1 MNKIFVRIINII
13 SIDNKKINLNFE
25 YIRKSQINSNS
36 NNYQKTN
43 EETIIMDPEDKNAF
57 IKICFNNS
65 VISFN
70 NINNEDD
77 HIKIF
82 IELNQTKLLNKSN
95 NSFYFCILNFNDIID
110 KTSFSFKI
118 GKLFNISLDSILY
131 NYSNKIKENEI
142 KNEISFDENNISID
156 ENFDDYEGENFGNK
170 NDRMRE
176 MDKINYLVN
185 RIKNVNKL
193 LKLKIFANDVLLK
206 KGSRESIYEKS
217 KILENEKINEE
228 EDDNEIIFDK
238 KDIIIINNDKE
249 KKSEDFKKSISKN
262 INENNE
268 LNNIN
273 NIEKNLDKAR
283 SKTSYNILRDY
294 NKTKSQSFLER
305 KTVLF
310 DIKEKDDNNIILDSI
325 KYETFLKEQNDLNT
339 ANKNMEIRET
349 FCSGFFITSF
359 PFQNA
364 SLIEKTEYLP
374 ASCSHKQCSILK
386 SLKPEILMRYPLK
399 DTDEIEINNL
409 TATICFPGGIK
420 ICHSEL
426 EPEKMKDYLTLL
438 TNQKGERLY
447 IMTYHFY
454 LKMDKEEFDK
464 KITQYPLKLKLNELE
479 EKIKT
484 IDLKNIN
491 DSTYQIFEELKICKE
506 LDFKNSVY
514 IPYCL
519 ALISRYP
526 YENQIKQCIDCIFK
540 IIEYQIKD
548 KNLKINELLMYL
560 IHSIP
565 IPNTNSIVKFN
576 LPYFTY
582 IENNK
587 NNNIITLEPPS
598 FKDINILNSNIIELL
613 KIFRIKNIIRIIR
626 LLLFEKKI
634 VFIDSDYSRLSN
646 VINSF
651 LILLYPFQW
660 VHICIPIISI
670 QMMKYLET
678 FLPFL
683 AGVHPSF
690 IPYIKKYLSVN
701 SDDKEQVYLIFIEE
715 DKIRISDFLKGKK
728 IHKTKFLH
736 ENLVNLPPWMYI
748 LLNHLLTNIKSKM
761 KNLKKEEESQFNFEI
776 QNAFIELFVEMFAD
790 YNDFIYKVGDEA
802 IFNKDSF
809 LSKKNFLEKKFYKE
823 FLDTQMFL
831 QFKQDILEEGFDYF
845 KMKVN
850 ERNNDKE
857 KLEKTTLEKTRTSI
871 IEIDEEK
878 RKNNYIINHQFKN
891 IIKEN
896 EKKINKEDNYIITY
910 LNNIQDGDYDNSKC
924 MIYLMPIYQ
933 TIGTM
938 DKDCEYIKKKPSV
951 KKGTK
956 KTDEDK
962 KREFHIYKIEEQI
975 KEYILKIFKTDIDT
989 NQNDFKNII
998 QILTYEEKGRE
1009 YFIKIISKNLSTIV
1023 ILPNNSF
1030 TILYNLFH
1038 GVLLVLIV
1046 QIEKNENLLKDAVL
1060 LLKSTMNYGKKEK
1073 KKIITIW
1080 DMLKKKLN
1088 VITLIYQE
1096 KFWNEWY
1103 IFEINNNMNLNG
1115 FLLNEVKNNILIS
1128 IAKTMKD
1135 LGIDKSIIVLY
1146 TDNLMKMKFESNI
1159 DLITKT
1165 KKDISDAL

>member
-1 MNKIFVRIINII
+1 MNQIFVRIINII

-25 YIRKSQINSNS
+25 YIRKSQKNSNE
-36 NNYQKTN
+36 NACQKTN
-43 EETIIMDPEDKNAF
+43 EETIIMNSDDKNAF
-57 IKICFNNS
+57 IE
-65 VISFN
+65 ISFN
-70 NINNEDD
+70 NSIISFTNINNEEDF
-77 HIKIF
+77 IKIF
-82 IELNQTKLLNKSN
+82 IEVNQTKLFNKDYN
-95 NSFYFCILNFNDIID
+95 RFYFCLLTFNDIVD
-110 KTSFSFKI
+110 KTSFTFTI
-118 GKLFNISLDSILY
+118 GKLFNISLNCILY
-131 NYSNKIKENEI
+131 HYTNKIEKDKI
-142 KNEISFDENNISID
+142 KNETSHDENNTSID
-156 ENFDDYEGENFGNK
+156 SNFDDYEGENFGNK
-170 NDRMRE
+170 NDKMRE
-176 MDKINYLVN
+176 MTKINSLVS
-185 RIKNVNKL
+185 RLKNVNKFL
-193 LKLKIFANDVLLK
+193 NLKFFDNDGIF
-206 KGSRESIYEKS
+206 KGIRDSLNGKN
-217 KILENEKINEE
+217 KPLENEKANEK
-228 EDDNEIIFDK
+228 DNNNKLTFDK
-238 KDIIIINNDKE
+238 KDVTKINNEEE
-249 KKSEDFKKSISKN
+249 KKSEDFKNSKTN
-262 INENNE
+262 KLEENNE
-268 LNNIN
+268 LKNISK
-273 NIEKNLDKAR
+273 IGKNLDKNR
-283 SKTSYNILRDY
+283 SKTSYNILKEF
-294 NKTKSQSFLER
+294 NNNQTPLEE
-305 KTVLF
+305 
-310 DIKEKDDNNIILDSI
+310 DIKEKEEYNIILNSI
-325 KYETFLKEQNDLNT
+325 KYESFLKEQNDLKKT
-339 ANKNMEIRET
+339 KKELKIRES

-374 ASCSHKQCSILK
+374 SSCSHKNCSILK

-526 YENQIKQCIDCIFK
+526 YANQIKRCIDCIFK
-540 IIEYQIKD
+540 LIEYQIKD

-651 LILLYPFQW
+651 LTLLYPFQW
-660 VHICIPIISI
+660 VHTCIPIVSI
-670 QMMKYLET
+670 QMIKYLET

-683 AGVHPSF
+683 AGVHSSF
-690 IPYIKKYLSVN
+690 IPYIEKYLSVN

-715 DKIRISDFLKGKK
+715 DKIRISDFLKDKK
-728 IHKTKFLH
+728 MHKTKFLH

-748 LLNHLLTNIKSKM
+748 LLDGLLTNIKWKM
-761 KNLKKEEESQFNFEI
+761 KNLNKEEESQFNFEI
-776 QNAFIELFVEMFAD
+776 QKAFIELFVEMFAD
-790 YNDFIYKVGDEA
+790 YNEFIYKVGDEA

-809 LSKKNFLEKKFYKE
+809 LSKKNFLEIKFYKE

-831 QFKQDILEEGFDYF
+831 QFKQEILNEGFDYF

-857 KLEKTTLEKTRTSI
+857 KLEQTTLEKTRASI
-871 IEIDEEK
+871 SELCEEK
-878 RKNNYIINHQFKN
+878 RKTNYVINHQFKN
-891 IIKEN
+891 VIIEN
-896 EKKINKEDNYIITY
+896 EKNINKKENYIITN
-910 LNNIQDGDYDNSKC
+910 LINIKNEDYDNTNC
-924 MIYLMPIYQ
+924 IIYLMPIYQ

-938 DKDCEYIKKKPSV
+938 VKDCEYIRQKKSF
-951 KKGTK
+951 KKIIK
-956 KTDEDK
+956 KTDEEK
-962 KREFHIYKIEEQI
+962 KREFHIYKIEGQI
-975 KEYILKIFKTDIDT
+975 KEYVLKIFKTDMDI
-989 NQNDFKNII
+989 NKNDFTS
-998 QILTYEEKGRE
+998 ILQLVTHEEKGRE
-1009 YFIKIISKNLSTIV
+1009 YFIKLISKNLSTIV

-1030 TILYNLFH
+1030 NVLHHLFYEI
-1038 GVLLVLIV
+1038 LLVLMI
-1046 QIEKNENLLKDAVL
+1046 QIETKDNLFKDAVI

-1080 DMLKKKLN
+1080 DLLKEKLN
-1088 VITLIYQE
+1088 ENTLILKE

-1103 IFEINNNMNLNG
+1103 ILEINNNMNLNG
-1115 FLLNEVKNNILIS
+1115 ILLNDVKNNILIS

-1135 LGIDKSIIVLY
+1135 LGIDKSVIILY
-1146 TDNLMKMKFESNI
+1146 TDDIMKMKFGLNE
-1159 DLITKT
+1159 DLILKT
-1165 KKDISDAL
+1165 QKDILDVL